1 MITQPSK
8 ILQKVNNIE
17 ANKLQ
22 QESFT
27 YFGRTFLVASWTAE
41 VKGFKGWAMYKPN
54 RERERKFVKNVKKE
68 TRERKERER
77 FMKMEANYM
86 RSWLPLVM
94 VGQFLS
100 VATLVKNSSG
110 QQITTILAV
119 FFIELSFVIGTM
131 VLLKAE
137 WFPLRSTFDTTTMT
151 FFSLI

>member
-1 MITQPSK
+1 MWPSGAK
-8 ILQKVNNIE
+8 FFRKSIVE

-22 QESFT
+22 AESFM
-27 YFGRTFLVASWTAE
+27 YFGRTFLVASWTEE
-41 VKGFKGWAMYKPN
+41 VKGLKV
-54 RERERKFVKNVKKE
+54 EQCSSQTVRERKFVKNGRKE
-68 TRERKERER
+68 TRQRKRER

-86 RSWLPLVM
+86 RSWLTLVM
-94 VGQFLS
+94 VGQFLF

-119 FFIELSFVIGTM
+119 FFMEMGFLFGIM

-137 WFPLRSTFDTTTMT
+137 WFPLRSTLDTTTMT